1 MTSRRSRF
9 DPGPACL
16 RGAEADVAWDHE
28 PVVAAHRSVR
38 GTDLRDGSSVPV
50 PVSATPG
57 VVDGVGVV
65 VASDDG
71 WLRFLD
77 RSLTRTYWERRLNRG
92 FYAPLSFLHD
102 AEAILAVTT
111 GGLVGCFGVRGELR
125 WARALD
131 HEVLAPVTTLG
142 TSLLVATFD
151 HRCVLLDP
159 GTGDV
164 RAEVGLPEPWAVRA
178 GGLAAHRDVYAAP
191 VTTPSGAVVCCG
203 EHVVA
208 LSDDPAA
215 TWSVDLGV
223 AVKASPVVVGDERAG
238 VVGVDGVCREIDLTT
253 GTVQRSLRLGAK
265 VTASPVASEGVLVVG
280 LADGRSVGID
290 VASWQ
295 KRWEENGG
303 GPFDHTGYTRL
314 PDGGVV
320 CVNQR
325 GNAECRDPSDGTFR
339 WETSQILGLPEHEPA
354 LHTTPVA
361 GPSGDLY
368 STSYAGDVYRFA
380 FPEKRPSTRPRGEL
394 VP

>member
-1 MTSRRSRF
+1 M
-9 DPGPACL
+9 
-16 RGAEADVAWDHE
+16 
-28 PVVAAHRSVR
+28 AAHRTVR

-50 PVSATPG
+50 AVSATPG

-92 FYAPLSFLHD
+92 FYAPLSFLQD
-102 AEAILAVTT
+102 AEAVLVVTT
-111 GGLVGCFGVRGELR
+111 AGLVGCFGVRGELR

-131 HEVLAPVTTLG
+131 HGVLAPVTTIG

-159 GTGDV
+159 ESGDV
-164 RAEVGLPEPWAVRA
+164 RAEVDLPAPWARQV
-178 GGLAAHRDVYAAP
+178 GGLAGRRDVYAAP
-191 VTTPSGAVVCCG
+191 VTTPAGAVVCCG
-203 EHVVA
+203 EHVVGLA
-208 LSDDPAA
+208 DDGAA
-215 TWSVDLGV
+215 AWTVDLGV
-223 AVKASPVVVGDERAG
+223 AVKASPVVVDDERVG
-238 VVGVDGVCREIDLTT
+238 VVGVDGVCREIDLVT

-265 VTASPVASEGVLVVG
+265 VTASPVVSDGVVVVG

-290 VASWQ
+290 IASWQ
-295 KRWEENGG
+295 RRWEEKGG

-325 GNAECRDPSDGTFR
+325 GNAECRDPADGAFR
-339 WETSQILGLPEHEPA
+339 WESSQVLGLPDHETA

-368 STSYAGDVYRFA
+368 ATSYTGDVYRFI
-380 FPEKRPSTRPRGEL
+380 FRDKRSATRPRGEL